1 MRIWVIRF
9 GATTKYYFTA
19 HHAQQ
24 FMDALMC
31 AGREFVLTQEEM
43 GCGSSSWKEGE
54 AWTPKTARQQRGGTY
69 GT

>member
-31 AGREFVLTQEEM
+31 AGTEFWLTQEVM
-43 GCGSSSWKEGE
+43 GCGN
-54 AWTPKTARQQRGGTY
+54 A
-69 GT
+69 